1 MSRKGIIPTYYGCFA
16 QGHTAPFCI
25 CGREIYRGEFMATE
39 QNRRDA
45 DETGTFLDDTASLK
59 DTGFL
64 DDTDVL
70 SSDTFEEESFLDD
83 DVPEEGAAAEDYA
96 AGADDLAAPEG
107 AREFEGGE
115 DDYAEDP
122 AAYAY
127 MTQPLAGLTENAP
140 AKEQNPLPEG
150 PEEKEEGRRRGSLLN
165 WAIGLTAV
173 AIAGVSVYLGIQ
185 ISGTRRIA
193 AAAASY
199 ASIGQSLE
207 GISVIGGDKFEQVAK
222 ARQQKDEQKALEAQQ
237 QKEREELLSKAGTIP
252 VSFTLSTIQSD
263 IKVKIR
269 RDDNGSLI
277 SGVPFKI
284 SVADEAGKK
293 TEYEDDDQDG
303 IIYKTGI
310 KNGKYTVTLEQLLDT
325 EKVIAD
331 TDPLPEDFKLY
342 SKFKIPEEPQT
353 IAVTDKI
360 AYKKVDVA
368 DEVKSE
374 SQVNVAKEDTARN
387 DTVVESKI
395 QDTVEWVESTKTE
408 ITDDDG
414 TGVVTAEDGYQE
426 VQKKD
431 VPDPSLKAFTGKIS
445 GNFRRL
451 SKELPAAGTSEAAGT
466 GSAGA
471 AGTADNNTQSTVSG
485 SESGSAGS
493 GTSGS
498 SENTAAGSSDNGEG
512 MSSAGTSGS
521 EGSASAGSSEGG
533 STGSGTSGSSE
544 SSGAGSTAGSS
555 EGSTAGTQT
564 GQTGSTE
571 ASSAASTKDTSGDGK
586 DKPKKDYKLTIPSEI
601 TIAAGDKTEIT
612 AAVNEPYATQFAWS
626 RPDASIAQIS
636 SEKGKRITVTGI
648 KSGTAEIVV
657 TASLADPDADPK
669 TLTGT
674 IKVTVTEKKTKASVQ
689 LAPSAVTLAAGR
701 TQQLS
706 VTVRGEDGKTSNDA
720 GLVRFQ
726 SADEKI
732 ASVSESGV
740 ITAKAKGTTTVTAEL
755 RADANV
761 RADVQVKVTEG
772 AVLPLKDKDG
782 NQLYVKDGD
791 SYREA
796 TTADYSKYDVFY
808 RKGKVA
814 KRYRYTGWQT
824 LDGLTYFFDKTGKP
838 VTGTQIIQ
846 GVSYTFNA
854 EGVLNGSDSRLG
866 IDVSTWNGQ
875 IDWSQVARSGV
886 SYAIIRAGYRGSST
900 GALIRDSAFSR
911 NASGATAAGIRVG
924 IYIFSQATNEA
935 EAVEEASMAV
945 QLASGYHVS
954 LPIFI
959 DVEGSGGRGDRVS
972 VAQRTANIAAFCR
985 TVENSG
991 YKAGVYANKSWFTH
1005 NINVGALTGYH
1016 IWLAQYAAKPTYTAS
1031 RYDIWQYSSSGR
1043 ISGIK
1048 GNVDMNMF
1056 YRAY

>member
-1 MSRKGIIPTYYGCFA
+1 
-16 QGHTAPFCI
+16 
-25 CGREIYRGEFMATE
+25 MATE

-96 AGADDLAAPEG
+96 ASADDLAAPEG

-127 MTQPLAGLTENAP
+127 MTQPLARLTENAP
-140 AKEQNPLPEG
+140 AKEQNKLPEG

-284 SVADEAGKK
+284 SVANEAGKK

-408 ITDDDG
+408 ITDADG

-451 SKELPAAGTSEAAGT
+451 SKELPAAGTSETAGT

-485 SESGSAGS
+485 SAGS

-498 SENTAAGSSDNGEG
+498 NGNTAAGSSDNGEG

-521 EGSASAGSSEGG
+521 EGSAPAGSSEGGSTGSGTAGSSEGG

-544 SSGAGSTAGSS
+544 SGGA
-555 EGSTAGTQT
+555 GSTAGTQT

-586 DKPKKDYKLTIPSEI
+586 DKPEKDYKLTIPSEI

-674 IKVTVTEKKTKASVQ
+674 IKVTVSEKKTKASVQ

>member
-1 MSRKGIIPTYYGCFA
+1 
-16 QGHTAPFCI
+16 
-25 CGREIYRGEFMATE
+25 MATE

-83 DVPEEGAAAEDYA
+83 DVPEEGAAAEDHA
-96 AGADDLAAPEG
+96 AGADDHVAPEG

-127 MTQPLAGLTENAP
+127 MTQPRAGLTENAP

-150 PEEKEEGRRRGSLLN
+150 QEEKEEGRRRGSLLN
-165 WAIGLTAV
+165 LAIGLTAV

-471 AGTADNNTQSTVSG
+471 AGTDNNTQSTVSG

-493 GTSGS
+493 GTAGS

-689 LAPSAVTLAAGR
+689 LSPSSITLAAGR

-1005 NINVGALTGYH
+1005 NINVAALTGYH

>member
-1 MSRKGIIPTYYGCFA
+1 M
-16 QGHTAPFCI
+16 
-25 CGREIYRGEFMATE
+25 
-39 QNRRDA
+39 
-45 DETGTFLDDTASLK
+45 
-59 DTGFL
+59 
-64 DDTDVL
+64 
-70 SSDTFEEESFLDD
+70 
-83 DVPEEGAAAEDYA
+83 
-96 AGADDLAAPEG
+96 
-107 AREFEGGE
+107 
-115 DDYAEDP
+115 
-122 AAYAY
+122 
-127 MTQPLAGLTENAP
+127 
-140 AKEQNPLPEG
+140 
-150 PEEKEEGRRRGSLLN
+150 
-165 WAIGLTAV
+165 
-173 AIAGVSVYLGIQ
+173 
-185 ISGTRRIA
+185 
-193 AAAASY
+193 
-199 ASIGQSLE
+199 
-207 GISVIGGDKFEQVAK
+207 
-222 ARQQKDEQKALEAQQ
+222 
-237 QKEREELLSKAGTIP
+237 
-252 VSFTLSTIQSD
+252 
-263 IKVKIR
+263 
-269 RDDNGSLI
+269 
-277 SGVPFKI
+277 
-284 SVADEAGKK
+284 
-293 TEYEDDDQDG
+293 
-303 IIYKTGI
+303 
-310 KNGKYTVTLEQLLDT
+310 
-325 EKVIAD
+325 
-331 TDPLPEDFKLY
+331 
-342 SKFKIPEEPQT
+342 
-353 IAVTDKI
+353 
-360 AYKKVDVA
+360 
-368 DEVKSE
+368 
-374 SQVNVAKEDTARN
+374 
-387 DTVVESKI
+387 
-395 QDTVEWVESTKTE
+395 
-408 ITDDDG
+408 
-414 TGVVTAEDGYQE
+414 
-426 VQKKD
+426 
-431 VPDPSLKAFTGKIS
+431 
-445 GNFRRL
+445 
-451 SKELPAAGTSEAAGT
+451 
-466 GSAGA
+466 
-471 AGTADNNTQSTVSG
+471 
-485 SESGSAGS
+485 
-493 GTSGS
+493 
-498 SENTAAGSSDNGEG
+498 
-512 MSSAGTSGS
+512 
-521 EGSASAGSSEGG
+521 
-533 STGSGTSGSSE
+533 
-544 SSGAGSTAGSS
+544 
-555 EGSTAGTQT
+555 
-564 GQTGSTE
+564 
-571 ASSAASTKDTSGDGK
+571 
-586 DKPKKDYKLTIPSEI
+586 
-601 TIAAGDKTEIT
+601 
-612 AAVNEPYATQFAWS
+612 
-626 RPDASIAQIS
+626 
-636 SEKGKRITVTGI
+636 
-648 KSGTAEIVV
+648 V

>member
-1 MSRKGIIPTYYGCFA
+1 
-16 QGHTAPFCI
+16 
-25 CGREIYRGEFMATE
+25 MATE

-83 DVPEEGAAAEDYA
+83 DVPEEGAAAEDHA
-96 AGADDLAAPEG
+96 AGADDHVAPEG

-150 PEEKEEGRRRGSLLN
+150 QEEKEEGRRRGSLLN
-165 WAIGLTAV
+165 LAIGLTAV

-451 SKELPAAGTSEAAGT
+451 SKELPAVGTSEAAGT

-521 EGSASAGSSEGG
+521 EGSAPAGSSEGGSTGSGTAGSSEGG

-544 SSGAGSTAGSS
+544 SGGA
-555 EGSTAGTQT
+555 GSTAGTQT

-571 ASSAASTKDTSGDGK
+571 ASSAKDNSGDGK

-601 TIAAGDKTEIT
+601 TIAVGDKTEIT

-689 LAPSAVTLAAGR
+689 LSPSSITLAAGR

>member
-1 MSRKGIIPTYYGCFA
+1 
-16 QGHTAPFCI
+16 
-25 CGREIYRGEFMATE
+25 MATE

-96 AGADDLAAPEG
+96 ASADDLAAPEG

-115 DDYAEDP
+115 DDYAEDA

-127 MTQPLAGLTENAP
+127 MTQPRAGLTENAP

-451 SKELPAAGTSEAAGT
+451 SKELPAVGTSEAAGT

-498 SENTAAGSSDNGEG
+498 SE
-512 MSSAGTSGS
+512 SG
-521 EGSASAGSSEGG
+521 
-533 STGSGTSGSSE
+533 
-544 SSGAGSTAGSS
+544 GA
-555 EGSTAGTQT
+555 GSTAGTQT

-586 DKPKKDYKLTIPSEI
+586 DKPEKDYKLTIPSEI

-674 IKVTVTEKKTKASVQ
+674 IKVTVSEKKTKASVQ